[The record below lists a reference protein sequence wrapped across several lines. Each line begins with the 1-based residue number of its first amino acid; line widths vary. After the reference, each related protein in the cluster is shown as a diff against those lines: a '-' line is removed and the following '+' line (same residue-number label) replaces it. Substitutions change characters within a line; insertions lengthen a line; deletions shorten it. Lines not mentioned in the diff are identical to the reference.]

1 MGWKTEQETYKGT
14 LSSLLSTKELRFK
27 TCPTAAL
34 PYSAFVPPTRPP
46 PHQLPGPWEHAVEK
60 DILLVGTLTVAQP
73 LPSHSAVTLS
83 SLTMNFLSQEPW
95 RMHQM

>member
-1 MGWKTEQETYKGT
+1 MENRAGDLQGHPVISPVHERAEIQDLPHSCTP
-14 LSSLLSTKELRFK
+14 LLCL
-27 TCPTAAL
+27 CP
-34 PYSAFVPPTRPP
+34 PNPPP